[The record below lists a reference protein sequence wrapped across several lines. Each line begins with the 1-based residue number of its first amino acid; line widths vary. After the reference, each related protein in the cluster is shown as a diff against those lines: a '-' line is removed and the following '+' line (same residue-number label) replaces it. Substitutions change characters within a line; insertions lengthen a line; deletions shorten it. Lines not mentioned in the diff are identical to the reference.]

1 MFKRYFAQE
10 GFTPLFDNFEEFKGH
25 VNQNAFDFEKIFHS
39 TPSGLDNSA
48 ITYGGILIYNKGE
61 QRRTQVDINFL
72 ETFEIVLIDSGME
85 KNTKKTVEMIRN
97 MTLDENLSQA
107 TTSIIN
113 TIGDTTKSIA
123 KLLTSKNP
131 SQDGAAE
138 RKSFEQLIKFNHCLL
153 KALNLTNVKID
164 KIIE

>member
-1 MFKRYFAQE
+1 
-10 GFTPLFDNFEEFKGH
+10 
-25 VNQNAFDFEKIFHS
+25 
-39 TPSGLDNSA
+39 
-48 ITYGGILIYNKGE
+48 
-61 QRRTQVDINFL
+61 
-72 ETFEIVLIDSGME
+72 ME

-97 MTLDENLSQA
+97 MTLDENLSVA
-107 TTSIIN
+107 TNSIIN

-123 KLLTSKNP
+123 KLLTNKTQ